1 MLIVLEAVEPGDAG
15 IADDLI
21 KRFDLRGSAA
31 EAVKEAFE
39 VSSEPTST
47 TTLSALVLI
56 VSVLSFTRRLQR
68 LYEDSW
74 GFEQRGLRGTG
85 WGLVWIAVF
94 AFYASLHPALDA
106 LVDNLA
112 SLVLSLTGVFLFG
125 LLTPYLLLGRRL
137 PWRRLILQAGL
148 TAGGMTA
155 LGTWSAIYMP
165 RAIESSA
172 AAYGA
177 IGIAFALLT
186 WLWGLGIV
194 LVAAAIYGSPQM
206 QWKSPPR

>member
-21 KRFDLRGSAA
+21 TRFDLRGSAA

-112 SLVLSLTGVFLFG
+112 SIVLSLTGVFLFG

-137 PWRRLILQAGL
+137 PWRRLIL
-148 TAGGMTA
+148 
-155 LGTWSAIYMP
+155 
-165 RAIESSA
+165 
-172 AAYGA
+172 
-177 IGIAFALLT
+177 
-186 WLWGLGIV
+186 
-194 LVAAAIYGSPQM
+194 
-206 QWKSPPR
+206 